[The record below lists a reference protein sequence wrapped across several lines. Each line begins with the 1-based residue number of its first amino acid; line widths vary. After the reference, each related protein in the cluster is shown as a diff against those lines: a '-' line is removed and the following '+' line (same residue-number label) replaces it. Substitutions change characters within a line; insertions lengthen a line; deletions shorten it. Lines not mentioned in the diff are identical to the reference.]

1 MNEYSK
7 KSMITL
13 LLIIAA
19 AVIIT
24 AMVITLSTC
33 AATGHISI
41 WNVID
46 AVASIAAIALGM
58 HYYIPKK

>member
-19 AVIIT
+19 AVVIV

-33 AATGHISI
+33 ASTGHVSI
-41 WNVID
+41 WNIID
-46 AVASIAAIALGM
+46 SLASVAAIALGM
-58 HYYIPKK
+58 HHYIPKK